1 MGILAHVDAGKTS
14 LTERLLHTAGVIDR
28 VGSVDAGST
37 RTDTMDLERRRGIT
51 IRSAVVSFELAGVTV
66 NLIDTPGHSDFI
78 AEVERALSV
87 LDGAVLVLSAVEGV
101 QVQTRLL
108 MRTLQR
114 LRIPT
119 LLFVNKIDRMG
130 ARYDSLL
137 GDVRRLLTPAAIPLG
152 AVTDL
157 GTRSAAF
164 ERFPVGSPQVD
175 ELLAERNDKYLAR
188 YLADELTS
196 EDQLAE
202 LTDQVG
208 RAAVHPVFFGSA
220 ITGDGVPEVIE
231 GIATLLPRATG
242 SPGDPLQASVFKV
255 ERGPAGEKIASARVF
270 AGTLRS
276 REQITVHRSGRPPA
290 TPATTP
296 ASAAAGGGSPSGA
309 TYSTKP
315 SSLLLFSQGETER
328 VEAVEAGRIV
338 ALRGLKEVRI
348 GDQLGAP
355 SDRGGQLFAPPTLET
370 VVRAGDRIKL
380 FQALQQLAEQDPL
393 IRVRKDEEISVSLYG
408 EVQKEVIASLLADE
422 YGLDVTFDQTRPIHQ
437 ERALGAGSAVREMG
451 APGNPWVATV
461 GFRVSPAPPGTGLD
475 YRLEVE
481 LGGLIRAYHT
491 AIEETV
497 RQTVRQGL
505 HGWEVDDV
513 RVDLVRSGYDA
524 ATSTGTDFRRL
535 VPVVLMEALARA
547 GTTVVEPVNHFELD
561 LPPDAVAPVLGRL
574 AESHATLETSQIDAD
589 HAQLTGLI
597 PAGRVH
603 TFESQLPGLTH
614 GEGILLT
621 TFDSYR
627 PVPGTPPTRART
639 DGNPLNLKEYLL
651 HLNQQ

>member
-14 LTERLLHTAGVIDR
+14 LTERLLHTAGVIDH

-51 IRSAVVSFELAGVTV
+51 IRSAVVSFELSGVTV

-130 ARYDSLL
+130 ARYDELL
-137 GDVRRLLTPAAIPLG
+137 RDVRRLLTPAVVPLGTVDDLGVRVAAFRPYPLG
-152 AVTDL
+152 AP
-157 GTRSAAF
+157 
-164 ERFPVGSPQVD
+164 EVD
-175 ELLAERNDKYLAR
+175 EVLAERNDKYLAR
-188 YLADELTS
+188 YLADELTAD
-196 EDQLAE
+196 DQLVE
-202 LTDQVG
+202 LADQVRSG
-208 RAAVHPVFFGSA
+208 VAYPVYFGSA
-220 ITGDGVPEVIE
+220 ITGDGVPELIE
-231 GIATLLPRATG
+231 GIVTLLPRATG
-242 SPGDPLQASVFKV
+242 LPEDPLQASVFKV

-270 AGTLRS
+270 AGTLRA
-276 REQITVHRSGRPPA
+276 REPVTIHRGGRAPA
-290 TPATTP
+290 
-296 ASAAAGGGSPSGA
+296 ASAVAAGGSPLGA
-309 TYSTKP
+309 TYSSKP

-328 VEAVEAGRIV
+328 VDAVAAGRIV
-338 ALRGLKEVRI
+338 ALRGLKEIRI
-348 GDQLGAP
+348 GDQLGSP
-355 SDRGGQLFAPPTLET
+355 SGRGGQLFAPPTLET

-408 EVQKEVIASLLADE
+408 EVQKEVIASLLLEE
-422 YGLDVTFDQTRPIHQ
+422 YGLEVTFDQTRPIHK
-437 ERALGAGSAVREMG
+437 ERPVGVGAAVREMG

-461 GFRVSPAPPGTGLD
+461 GFRVSPGSGID
-475 YRLEVE
+475 YRLDVE
-481 LGGLIRAYHT
+481 LGGLPRAFHT
-491 AIEETV
+491 AIEESV
-497 RQTVRQGL
+497 RQTLLQGL
-505 HGWEVDDV
+505 YGWEVDDV
-513 RVDLVRSGYDA
+513 RIELTHTGYSSPVTTA
-524 ATSTGTDFRRL
+524 SDFRRL
-535 VPVVLMEALARA
+535 VPVVLLKALDQA
-547 GTTVVEPVNHFELD
+547 GTTVLEPVNHFELD
-561 LPPDAVAPVLGRL
+561 LPPDAVSPILGRL
-574 AESHATLETSQIDAD
+574 AESHATVETSQIDAD

-603 TFESQLPGLTH
+603 AFESQLPGPTH
-614 GEGILLT
+614 GEGILLS
-621 TFDSYR
+621 TFDSFH
-627 PVPGTPPTRART
+627 PVPGTPPIRPRT

>member
-14 LTERLLHTAGVIDR
+14 LTERLLHAAGVIDR

-51 IRSAVVSFELAGVTV
+51 IRSAVVSFELSGLTV

-130 ARYDSLL
+130 ARYDELL
-137 GDVRRLLTPAAIPLG
+137 ADVRRLLTPAAIPLG
-152 AVTDL
+152 TVRDL
-157 GTRSAAF
+157 GARSA
-164 ERFPVGSPQVD
+164 RFVPYTPGTGAVD
-175 ELLAERNDKYLAR
+175 ELLAERNDMYLER
-188 YLADELTS
+188 YLADDLTAADQQTEL
-196 EDQLAE
+196 A
-202 LTDQVG
+202 DQVR
-208 RAAVHPVFFGSA
+208 RALVQPVYFGSA
-220 ITGDGVPEVIE
+220 ITGNGVPELIE
-231 GIATLLPRATG
+231 GIRTLLPWASG
-242 SPGDPLQASVFKV
+242 SAKDPLQASVFKV
-255 ERGPAGEKIASARVF
+255 ERGAAGEKIASARVF
-270 AGTLRS
+270 AGTLRA
-276 REQITVHRSGRPPA
+276 REQIEVHRGEQAVLRSSA
-290 TPATTP
+290 P
-296 ASAAAGGGSPSGA
+296 ASPGAGGGSARGA
-309 TYSTKP
+309 SYFAKP
-315 SSLLLFSQGETER
+315 TSVQVFARGETER

-338 ALRGLKEVRI
+338 ALRGLKEIRI
-348 GDQLGAP
+348 GDQLGGP
-355 SDRGGQLFAPPTLET
+355 GDRGGQLFAPPTLET

-393 IRVRKDEEISVSLYG
+393 IRVRKDDEISVSLYG

-422 YGLDVTFDQTRPIHQ
+422 YGLAVTFDETRPIHQ
-437 ERALGAGSAVREMG
+437 ERPIGSGTAVREMG
-451 APGNPWVATV
+451 APDNPWVATV
-461 GFRVSPAPPGTGLD
+461 GFRVSPAPAGTGID

-481 LGGLIRAYHT
+481 LGGLPRAFHT

-497 RQTVRQGL
+497 RQTLLQGL
-505 HGWEVDDV
+505 SGWEVDYV
-513 RVDLVRSGYDA
+513 RVDLIRTGYSSPVTVA
-524 ATSTGTDFRRL
+524 MDFRRL
-535 VPVVLMEALARA
+535 VPLVLLEALAQA

-561 LPPDAVAPVLGRL
+561 LPPDSVSPVLGRL
-574 AESHATLETSQIDAD
+574 AEAHATVETSRIDAN

-603 TFESQLPGLTH
+603 AFETQLPGLTH
-614 GEGILLT
+614 GEGILLS
-621 TFDSYR
+621 TFAAYH
-627 PVPGTPPTRART
+627 PVPGTPPTRPRT

-651 HLNQQ
+651 HLNHQ

>member
-130 ARYDSLL
+130 ARYDELL
-137 GDVRRLLTPAAIPLG
+137 TDVRRLLTPAVVPLG
-152 AVTDL
+152 TVADL
-157 GTRSAAF
+157 GVRAAAF
-164 ERFPVGSPQVD
+164 QLFPPGSPAVD
-175 ELLAERNDKYLAR
+175 ELLAERNDAYLAR
-188 YLADELTS
+188 YLADELS
-196 EDQLAE
+196 ADDQLAE
-202 LTDQVG
+202 LAAQV
-208 RAAVHPVFFGSA
+208 RAGVVHPVYFGSA
-220 ITGDGVPEVIE
+220 ITGDGVPELIE
-231 GIATLLPRATG
+231 GIAALLPRATG
-242 SPGDPLQASVFKV
+242 SSEDPLQASVFKV
-255 ERGPAGEKIASARVF
+255 ERGTAGEKIASARVF
-270 AGTLRS
+270 AGTLRA
-276 REQITVHRSGRPPA
+276 REPIAIHRGGQA
-290 TPATTP
+290 L
-296 ASAAAGGGSPSGA
+296 ASTAVAAGGSPSGA
-309 TYSTKP
+309 TYSSKP

-328 VEAVEAGRIV
+328 VDAVEAGRIV
-338 ALRGLKEVRI
+338 ALRGLKEIQI
-348 GDQLGAP
+348 GDQLGSP
-355 SDRGGQLFAPPTLET
+355 SGRGGQLFAPPTLET

-408 EVQKEVIASLLADE
+408 EVQKEVIASLLAEE
-422 YGLDVTFDQTRPIHQ
+422 YGLEVTFDQTRPIHK
-437 ERALGAGSAVREMG
+437 ERPVGVGAAAREMG
-451 APGNPWVATV
+451 APDNPWIGTV
-461 GFRVSPAPPGTGLD
+461 GLRVSPGTGID
-475 YRLEVE
+475 YRLGVE
-481 LGGLIRAYHT
+481 LGGLPRAFHT

-497 RQTVRQGL
+497 RQTLQQGL

-513 RVDLVRSGYDA
+513 RIDLTHTGYSSV
-524 ATSTGTDFRRL
+524 TSTASDFRRL
-535 VPVVLMEALARA
+535 VPVVLMEALHEA
-547 GTTVVEPVNHFELD
+547 GTVVLEPMNHFELD
-561 LPPDAVAPVLGRL
+561 LPPDAVSPVLGRL
-574 AESHATLETSQIDAD
+574 AESHATVETSQIEPT

-597 PAGRVH
+597 PAARVH
-603 TFESQLPGLTH
+603 PFESQLPGLTH

-621 TFDSYR
+621 TFDSFR
-627 PVPGTPPTRART
+627 PVPGAPPTRART

>member
-14 LTERLLHTAGVIDR
+14 LTERLLHTAGVIDH

-114 LRIPT
+114 LHIPT

-130 ARYDSLL
+130 ARYDALL
-137 GDVRRLLTPAAIPLG
+137 ADIRRLLTPAVIPLG
-152 AVTDL
+152 VVADL
-157 GTRSAAF
+157 GSRAAAF
-164 ERFPVGSPQVD
+164 QPFSPGSPGVD

-188 YLADELTS
+188 YLADELTA
-196 EDQLAE
+196 EDQVAE
-202 LTDQVG
+202 LADQV
-208 RAAVHPVFFGSA
+208 RSAVAHPVYFGSA
-220 ITGDGVPEVIE
+220 ITGDGVPSLIE

-242 SPGDPLQASVFKV
+242 SAVDPLQASVFKV

-270 AGTLRS
+270 AGTLRV
-276 REQITVHRSGRPPA
+276 REQITVHR
-290 TPATTP
+290 
-296 ASAAAGGGSPSGA
+296 ASTAAGGGSPSGA
-309 TYSTKP
+309 TYSSKP
-315 SSLLLFSQGETER
+315 SSLRLFSQGETER

-338 ALRGLKEVRI
+338 ALRGLKEIRI
-348 GDQLGAP
+348 GDQLGSP
-355 SDRGGQLFAPPTLET
+355 SGRGGQLFAPPTLET

-422 YGLDVTFDQTRPIHQ
+422 YGLEVTFDQTRPIHK
-437 ERALGAGSAVREMG
+437 ERPIGVGSAVREMG
-451 APGNPWVATV
+451 APDNPWIGTV
-461 GFRVSPAPPGTGLD
+461 GFRVSPGTGID
-475 YRLEVE
+475 YRLGVE
-481 LGGLIRAYHT
+481 LGGLPRAYHT

-497 RQTVRQGL
+497 QQTLLQGL

-513 RVDLVRSGYDA
+513 RIDLNHTGYSSVA
-524 ATSTGTDFRRL
+524 STASDFRRL
-535 VPVVLMEALARA
+535 VPVVLMEALHEA
-547 GTTVVEPVNHFELD
+547 GTTVLEPVNHFELD
-561 LPPDAVAPVLGRL
+561 LPPDAVSPILGRL
-574 AESHATLETSQIDAD
+574 AESHATVETSQIDAT

-603 TFESQLPGLTH
+603 PFESQLPGLTH
-614 GEGILLT
+614 GEGILLS
-621 TFDSYR
+621 TFDSFR
-627 PVPGTPPTRART
+627 PVPGAPPTRPRT

-651 HLNQQ
+651 HLNQL

>member
-51 IRSAVVSFELAGVTV
+51 IRSAVVSFELSGVTV

-130 ARYDSLL
+130 ARYDDLL
-137 GDVRRLLTPAAIPLG
+137 ADIRRLLTPAVIPLG
-152 AVTDL
+152 AVADL
-157 GTRSAAF
+157 GGRSAAF
-164 ERFPVGSPQVD
+164 ELFPPGSPQVD

-188 YLADELTS
+188 YLADELTAG
-196 EDQLAE
+196 DQLAE
-202 LTDQVG
+202 LADQV
-208 RAAVHPVFFGSA
+208 RSAVVHPVYFGSA
-220 ITGDGVPEVIE
+220 ITGDGVPELIE
-231 GIATLLPRATG
+231 GITELLPRATG
-242 SPGDPLQASVFKV
+242 LPEDPLQASVFKV

-270 AGTLRS
+270 AGMLRA
-276 REQITVHRSGRPPA
+276 RESITVHRGGQAAASAPA
-290 TPATTP
+290 A
-296 ASAAAGGGSPSGA
+296 ASAAAEGGSPSRA
-309 TYSTKP
+309 TYSSKP
-315 SSLLLFSQGETER
+315 SSLLLFSQGETQR
-328 VEAVEAGRIV
+328 VDAVEAGRIV
-338 ALRGLKEVRI
+338 ALRGLKEIQI
-348 GDQLGAP
+348 GDQLGSP
-355 SDRGGQLFAPPTLET
+355 SGRGGQLFAPPTLET

-422 YGLDVTFDQTRPIHQ
+422 YGLDVTFDRTRPIHQ
-437 ERALGAGSAVREMG
+437 ERPIGVGDAVREMG

-461 GFRVSPAPPGTGLD
+461 GFRVSPGTGID

-481 LGGLIRAYHT
+481 LGGLPRAFHT

-497 RQTVRQGL
+497 RRTLLQGL
-505 HGWEVDDV
+505 YGWEVDDV
-513 RVDLVRSGYDA
+513 RIDLIRTGYDSV
-524 ATSTGTDFRRL
+524 ATGGGDFRYL
-535 VPVVLMEALARA
+535 VPLVLMEALAQA
-547 GTTVVEPVNHFELD
+547 GTSVVEPVNRFELD
-561 LPPDAVAPVLGRL
+561 LPPDAVSPILGRL
-574 AESHATLETSQIDAD
+574 AESHATVETSQIDTD

-621 TFDSYR
+621 TFDSFR
-627 PVPGTPPTRART
+627 PVPGTPPTRPRT
-639 DGNPLNLKEYLL
+639 DGNPLSLKEYLV